1 MGVPQCV
8 IVYISSLTFL
18 SLFPFSLLKDLPG
31 KGDLIAFDAE
41 FVSVQHEDHYLTATG
56 SKMVL
61 REGRSALARM
71 SIIDCRNGRVIIDDH
86 VLPREPVVDYLTRFS
101 GIVEGHLDANS
112 SPHHLITT
120 RNAYLKLRILMERYV
135 FHARLCDA
143 SFEPFFLHL
152 PASPSFSISLSLSL
166 SLSLYL
172 SLCCSRYHKWLYLRR
187 SWFASRLCH
196 CEYFCA
202 PIPDC

>member
-1 MGVPQCV
+1 M
-8 IVYISSLTFL
+8 
-18 SLFPFSLLKDLPG
+18 
-31 KGDLIAFDAE
+31 IAFDAE

-101 GIVEGHLDANS
+101 GIVEEHLDANS

-135 FHARLCDA
+135 FHARLCDV
-143 SFEPFFLHL
+143 SFEPLIFFTHRPL
-152 PASPSFSISLSLSL
+152 PLPFPLSLALSLSL
-166 SLSLYL
+166 SVLFS
-172 SLCCSRYHKWLYLRR
+172 
-187 SWFASRLCH
+187 
-196 CEYFCA
+196 
-202 PIPDC
+202 IPQVAVSSSVMVCVKTLPL

>member
-1 MGVPQCV
+1 MHACLP
-8 IVYISSLTFL
+8 FA
-18 SLFPFSLLKDLPG
+18 LFPPPFLLPSPRADLPG

-71 SIIDCRNGRVIIDDH
+71 SIIDCRTGRVIIDDH

-101 GIVEGHLDANS
+101 GIVEEHLDVNS

-120 RNAYLKLRILMERYV
+120 RNAYLKLRLLLERYV
-135 FHARLCDA
+135 SMNDSMALLHFSLH
-143 SFEPFFLHL
+143 SFLY
-152 PASPSFSISLSLSL
+152 SPT
-166 SLSLYL
+166 
-172 SLCCSRYHKWLYLRR
+172 
-187 SWFASRLCH
+187 
-196 CEYFCA
+196 
-202 PIPDC
+202 IPYY

>member
-1 MGVPQCV
+1 MGPTQ
-8 IVYISSLTFL
+8 IEALSISYAHICALCFIPS
-18 SLFPFSLLKDLPG
+18 SSPSIDLPG

-71 SIIDCRNGRVIIDDH
+71 SIIDCRTGRVIIDDH

-101 GIVEGHLDANS
+101 GIIEEHLDINK

-120 RNAYLKLRILMERYV
+120 RNAYLKLRLLLERYV
-135 FHARLCDA
+135 SYAQFCTPL
-143 SFEPFFLHL
+143 S
-152 PASPSFSISLSLSL
+152 SISPYIFGTHQQVYLPLYCLKLFSL
-166 SLSLYL
+166 
-172 SLCCSRYHKWLYLRR
+172 
-187 SWFASRLCH
+187 FH
-196 CEYFCA
+196 CFYKTVVAYSSAMACA
-202 PIPDC
+202 KTLPR